1 MKRKKIA
8 SSIAIVAIAVAVMFV
23 GCIEEETPT
32 KVPEI
37 TTSPTEIPTLAPEV
51 PTEVSLNIGET
62 AKTSKIEVTVNSVE
76 KTDYYEWYSN
86 IVSQYYTQ
94 NAPKDKIYLL
104 ADVEIKNV
112 GNDRAYVGSSEFS
125 VTDYEGFRYDP
136 ELYLGEDGL
145 EMFKELYQNQKMK
158 GKILFEIPEDAKGL
172 KLQYDFGS
180 LFTGVKLA
188 SWNLD

>member
-1 MKRKKIA
+1 VIFA
-8 SSIAIVAIAVAVMFV
+8 
-23 GCIEEETPT
+23 GCVEEEPPT
-32 KVPEI
+32 KVPE
-37 TTSPTEIPTLAPEV
+37 TTTRPTEILTPAPEV

-62 AKTSKIEVTVNSVE
+62 AKTSKIEVTAKSVE
-76 KTDYYEWYSN
+76 KTDYYEWYSD
-86 IVSQYYTQ
+86 IVNQYYTQ
-94 NAPKDKIYLL
+94 IAPEGKIYLL

-112 GNDRAYVGSSEFS
+112 GSDRAYVGSSQFS
-125 VTDYEGFRYDP
+125 LTDSEGFRYDP

-145 EMFKELYQNQKMK
+145 EMLKELYQNQKME
-158 GKILFEIPEDAKGL
+158 GKMLFEIPEDAKGL